1 MFLFLRS
8 STYPVRDHLPRC
20 VFPKST
26 ERERERKIERE
37 REKCGGCAPMS
48 AALVSISVRLPRG
61 GREGGAARCVWLK
74 ERDRARGW
82 ERERENPEMNVL
94 WVSRCKKYS
103 SPGSKCDSHINQGER
118 ETCALIFIPFPCVLC
133 PVSLQLFI
141 EEEEEEEKKALTQ
154 TKPGLE
160 REVILRNRR
169 GFEGFSRVNPGD
181 LMTYS
186 DGHFLQCRPA
196 L

>member
-26 ERERERKIERE
+26 ERERERERKIERE

-82 ERERENPEMNVL
+82 ERERE
-94 WVSRCKKYS
+94 R
-103 SPGSKCDSHINQGER
+103 ER
-118 ETCALIFIPFPCVLC
+118 IQRWMFYGYHAAKNIP
-133 PVSLQLFI
+133 LQ
-141 EEEEEEEKKALTQ
+141 AQ
-154 TKPGLE
+154 S
-160 REVILRNRR
+160 VILTSIKVNARR
-169 GFEGFSRVNPGD
+169 ARWYLFHFPVFSARFH
-181 LMTYS
+181 YS
-186 DGHFLQCRPA
+186 YL
-196 L
+196 